1 MDTLLPSLQILDIAN
16 YQQVESFPEG
26 TRSAFPRRT
35 STSLSTLPI
44 KEFQNLRSLDKKG
57 LQLLTSF
64 QLLSISH
71 CPRLKARGWD
81 FFVDEIKSHLTIS
94 KYHKRLGQTH
104 SRSAVNKTI
113 AKEEGKIVAKDWSH
127 LLHKNGCPN
136 PNQGIF

>member
-16 YQQVESFPEG
+16 YQQVESFLEG
-26 TRSAFPRRT
+26 KRSAFLRRT

-44 KEFQNLRSLDKKG
+44 KKFQNLRSLDKKG
-57 LQLLTSF
+57 LQLLTSL
-64 QLLSISH
+64 QLLSISD

-81 FFVDEIKSHLTIS
+81 FFVDEIKSHLTIGC
-94 KYHKRLGQTH
+94 HKRLGQTH